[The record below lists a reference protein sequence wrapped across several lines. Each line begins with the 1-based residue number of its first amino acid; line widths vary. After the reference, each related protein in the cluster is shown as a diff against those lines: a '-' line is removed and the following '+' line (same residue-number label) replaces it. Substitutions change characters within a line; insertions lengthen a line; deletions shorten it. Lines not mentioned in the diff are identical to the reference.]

1 MNAPDQNPSLVD
13 RVAVSVTVLNHLVP
27 SRASVVS
34 DISWLLTRRLSV
46 KVLSYASV
54 TLLYCHCHP
63 SSSFS
68 SLSSFSHTVQRH
80 RCTGDDTDQWVN
92 LKFEFLFETQYLCS
106 LLCCFLCF
114 GYVPLS
120 KISLQSTQD
129 NSS

>member
-63 SSSFS
+63 SSSIVIILIIVVIQS
-68 SLSSFSHTVQRH
+68 HSTATSLYRRRH
-80 RCTGDDTDQWVN
+80 RSVGKSKVWIPVWDPIFVQFIMLFLMFWICT
-92 LKFEFLFETQYLCS
+92 
-106 LLCCFLCF
+106 
-114 GYVPLS
+114 PL
-120 KISLQSTQD
+120 
-129 NSS
+129 